1 MPTLDLRNPG
11 MPDLQFALFMVALCT
26 SGLKDLNIPGPV
38 RDLLFERCWALVNDG
53 PPPAATAERV
63 LDLRHGTE
71 MTLEAVVEV
80 IRSTLAEAG
89 ITRVTWDHP
98 VSEATLPSSPDASP
112 LVDRLN
118 QWDPNPARL
127 SRPPEEEPDRK
138 SGPTS

>member
-1 MPTLDLRNPG
+1 MPSLDLRNSG

-26 SGLKDLNIPGPV
+26 SGLKDLNIPLPV
-38 RDLLFERCWALVNDG
+38 RDLVFERCWALIHDG
-53 PPPAATAERV
+53 PPPSDPTERV
-63 LDLRHGTE
+63 IDLRYGTE
-71 MTLEAVVEV
+71 TTLEAVVEV

-98 VSEATLPSSPDASP
+98 VSEPTLPTSPGASP

-127 SRPPEEEPDRK
+127 TRPPD
-138 SGPTS
+138 SGENPASTN